1 MSHPI
6 TIEVFSDIACPFCY
20 IGKHRLE
27 EALAQRTNL
36 QAEVLWRT
44 FILDPDVDES
54 ALGQPSLPHLA
65 QKKGWT
71 LEQAHEIVRGVT
83 EQGAGARID
92 FRFDRALVVDTQD
105 AHRLLHWAGTLG
117 KANELKEVLFRAHF
131 TDGLD
136 LVDLNVLAD
145 LAGSVGLD
153 AQEARAVLETGQY
166 ADDALA
172 DLKLADR
179 FNIRGVP
186 FFVFNRQFSVSG
198 AQPVS
203 VFLRALEQ
211 ASSEANQ

>member
-1 MSHPI
+1 M
-6 TIEVFSDIACPFCY
+6 
-20 IGKHRLE
+20 L
-27 EALAQRTNL
+27 
-36 QAEVLWRT
+36 
-44 FILDPDVDES
+44 
-54 ALGQPSLPHLA
+54 
-65 QKKGWT
+65 T
-71 LEQAHEIVRGVT
+71 LVEQC
-83 EQGAGARID
+83 
-92 FRFDRALVVDTQD
+92 LY
-105 AHRLLHWAGTLG
+105 AHRLLHWAGTFN

-136 LVDLNVLAD
+136 LVNLTVLAD

-198 AQPVS
+198 AQPVT

-211 ASSEANQ
+211 ASAEG